1 LLSEYF
7 THRRS
12 AGTHVYH
19 FGGRPSGGFFLSLAW
34 LKIKKFTLQ
43 QLFTKL
49 ASIITVRFEELIVAR
64 LVKNFSAY

>member
-1 LLSEYF
+1 LISEYF

-12 AGTHVYH
+12 AGTLWWQAL
-19 FGGRPSGGFFLSLAW
+19 RWIFLSLAW

-49 ASIITVRFEELIVAR
+49 ASMITVGFEELIVVR